1 MKNTK
6 KILSLLLAIQ
16 LLLSCALSP
25 IATATDSVMEE
36 PIDAVEALVI
46 DEVPLGSRL
55 SQSCRAVLIFL

>member
-1 MKNTK
+1 MTK
-6 KILSLLLAIQ
+6 QIISLVLTIQ
-16 LLLSCALSP
+16 MLFVCALIPSA
-25 IATATDSVMEE
+25 IATDSVMEE